1 MDFISLE
8 LFSHLQSPTHSNI
21 RMSTY
26 RFGKYTATERR
37 NTKTQSIKTLCFSGT
52 LAKKPIY
59 FKCNS
64 PKRENEN
71 TDEEKTFPF
80 LPEVA
85 QAVAP
90 ISKVKTS
97 LGSTNQ
103 QPWMTTQGI

>member
-1 MDFISLE
+1 
-8 LFSHLQSPTHSNI
+8 
-21 RMSTY
+21 MSTY

-71 TDEEKTFPF
+71 TDEEKTFPSSLKWLKLLLLF
-80 LPEVA
+80 PRSK
-85 QAVAP
+85 QAWV
-90 ISKVKTS
+90 
-97 LGSTNQ
+97 LLTNNH
-103 QPWMTTQGI
+103 G